1 MDISKMKYK
10 TEEKEYI
17 LNFEQIKEFANYGYT
32 IADLNK
38 KIEDIKKSNVRRC
51 N

>member
-1 MDISKMKYK
+1 METINNNK

-32 IADLNK
+32 IKDLK
-38 KIEDIKKSNVRRC
+38 EKIKEFEK
-51 N
+51 